1 MIREKKYATGEVPR
15 IGDFVYRQR
24 RNQYG
29 IVVGRNQYGIVVGL
43 WRTLG
48 DSGMFIPI
56 IHWAG
61 SGFSAKKS
69 LPYNVLLVARADPR
83 DACPL

>member
-29 IVVGRNQYGIVVGL
+29 IVVGL

-61 SGFSAKKS
+61 SGFRAKKS